1 MAGVQDQ
8 GTSHIT
14 ANPTK
19 LSNLMGHPVG
29 MATGEKGRQ
38 TIIYSEEPA
47 DAISHS
53 ILHSVDT
60 TPVGENLPDKK

>member
-1 MAGVQDQ
+1 
-8 GTSHIT
+8 
-14 ANPTK
+14 
-19 LSNLMGHPVG
+19 

-53 ILHSVDT
+53 ILHSVDA